1 MTNFN
6 FLKYKIFFLF
16 VSSFLVLASIILVFT
31 KGLDFGVD
39 FKGGTT
45 IEIRLEK
52 KIEIENI
59 RNSLSKLKINNYS
72 VKEFGAVNDFF
83 NFY

>member
-6 FLKYKIFFLF
+6 FLKYKNFFLLL
-16 VSSFLVLASIILVFT
+16 SFILILASIILVFT

-45 IEIRLEK
+45 IEILRL
-52 KIEIENI
+52 
-59 RNSLSKLKINNYS
+59 S
-72 VKEFGAVNDFF
+72 
-83 NFY
+83 

>member
-1 MTNFN
+1 M
-6 FLKYKIFFLF
+6 
-16 VSSFLVLASIILVFT
+16 FT

-52 KIEIENI
+52 KIEIEKN
-59 RNSLSKLKINNYS
+59 
-72 VKEFGAVNDFF
+72 
-83 NFY
+83 

>member
-6 FLKYKIFFLF
+6 FLKYKKFF
-16 VSSFLVLASIILVFT
+16 ILVSVFFVFFSFILIFT
-31 KGLDFGVD
+31 KGLNLGVD

-52 KIEIENI
+52 KN
-59 RNSLSKLKINNYS
+59 
-72 VKEFGAVNDFF
+72 
-83 NFY
+83 